1 MTKVNKIL
9 GLLAESPKTLKQI
22 QLALGIKP
30 ENISGLLAYLRKSN
44 KVTREKIE
52 RKVRSNGPKMQWC
65 YKLVD
70 TAEKI
75 E

>member
-1 MTKVNKIL
+1 MTKINKIL

-52 RKVRSNGPKMQWC
+52 REVRSNGPKMQWC

-70 TAEKI
+70 TAEKSD
-75 E
+75 

>member
-1 MTKVNKIL
+1 MTKVNEIL

-22 QLALGIKP
+22 QLALEMKP

-44 KVTREKIE
+44 KITREKIE
-52 RKVRSNGPKMQWC
+52 REVRSNGPKLQWC

-70 TAEKI
+70 TAEKS

>member
-1 MTKVNKIL
+1 VTKVNEIL

-22 QLALGIKP
+22 QLALEMKP

-44 KVTREKIE
+44 KITREKIE
-52 RKVRSNGPKMQWC
+52 REVRSNGPKLQWC

-70 TAEKI
+70 TAEKS